1 MTPNKHNAG
10 PTNRD
15 MTTPSAGTD
24 DAKDQLVQMAMANE
38 KNAAPTDT
46 NTPAMVFHIEIVL
59 TSFSKIA

>member
-1 MTPNKHNAG
+1 
-10 PTNRD
+10 